1 MVREGI
7 PFVGF
12 GAAAALAGAGWMLWV
27 PGPWPAVLLVVGVLL
42 VGFMLYFFRDPERE
56 VPDVPGAVVSPADG
70 RILAINDAVMPL
82 TPGGKGVEIAIFLSP
97 LDVHVQRAPI
107 TGQVSGIARVEGKHT
122 AAFSE
127 EAGRWNAHYEVVVRS
142 GHTEAV
148 VRLIAGMMARRVV
161 TWVRKMQE
169 VVQGDRIGMIK
180 FGSRVEI
187 VVPAGM
193 DLRVKVGDRVRA
205 GETVL
210 GVLPPPPEG
219 SPRR

>member
-107 TGQVSGIARVEGKHT
+107 TGQISGIDRVEGKYA

-127 EAGRWNAHYEVVVRS
+127 QAGRWNTRCEVVVRS
-142 GHTEAV
+142 GHTAMV
-148 VRLIAGMMARRVV
+148 VRLIVGMMARRIV
-161 TWVRKMQE
+161 TWVQKMQE

-205 GETVL
+205 GETIL
-210 GVLPPPPEG
+210 GILPPPPKG
-219 SPRR
+219 RPRR